1 MFTERK
7 VICVFLVIFLF
18 LPLININKDKTTIIP
33 WIVCSSLLFI
43 FPFLSVKIEDSILFM

>member
-18 LPLININKDKTTIIP
+18 LPFININKDKTAIIP
-33 WIVCSSLLFI
+33 WFVCSSLLFI